1 MSGVASHNSIRG
13 KLTRILM
20 LVSSVG
26 LVLAGTLLGIYDWSQ
41 SREQQVRDLE
51 VLADVL
57 GVNTRSALEFKDPEF
72 ATKTLAQLDAKQ
84 HILAARIYT
93 PDGEPF
99 ATFQRAGVQDP
110 PETAQFEGHS
120 FDRSAVK
127 LWHAIEVDGQ
137 PIGVVYLQSDLS
149 FVTDRLMRFALIGL
163 GVLLGCLTV
172 TYLLASR
179 VQGVIS
185 GPIEDLTRVAQSV
198 SLAGDYSVR
207 ARATSTDEIGFLI
220 ESFNEMLDQIQ
231 ERDRALAR
239 HGETLEAQ
247 VSERTQQLTAIN
259 QELKQQSEKARAATD
274 AKSQFL
280 ANMSH
285 EIRTPMNGVIG
296 MTSLLLETKLDGEQ
310 RELAVTVMHSAE
322 GLLTI
327 INDILD
333 FSKIEAGR
341 LELETLDFD
350 ARVVVEDTLDML
362 AHKAESKGIELACLV
377 HSNVPQ
383 LLRGDPGR
391 LRQVLLNLL
400 SNAVKFTDDGEVVL
414 SVTLVEESEDS
425 ANVRFSVSDTGMGI
439 PPDRMDRLFQSFS
452 QVDSSTTRKFGGTGL
467 GLAISRQLV
476 EIMGGHMEV
485 QSEVGRGS
493 TFSFNVVLMKQTDAE
508 VDRPLVPEHFRH
520 LNVLIVDDNATNRK
534 LLRYQLRSWGC
545 HYEEADSG
553 QAALERLHTA
563 LRAGKRFSCA
573 LLDYQMPGMDGE
585 ELARAIKA
593 EPALASLPL
602 VLLTSVSGLSDTS
615 RMEEAGFSA
624 YLTKPLKQSQ
634 LFDCIASV
642 VNTAAPESSLIKTK
656 IVTKHSLEQLR
667 ERSRLRILVA
677 EDNLVNQKV
686 ATRTLDKLGFRCEVA
701 ANGREA
707 LSALER
713 TRFDLV
719 LMDCQMPEMD
729 GFEATRRVREKEL
742 GKTTHLPIVA
752 MTANAM
758 AGDREQCLAAGMDDY
773 IAKPFNPGE
782 LVTVI
787 ERWTLRA
794 DGQAAAAKP
803 EVEQDPAPQT
813 AVEAE
818 STATRPPPPSAR
830 PPLDAQAVAAL
841 DQMFSGAGRSALMA
855 CVQSFLDHTPTLVST
870 LERAL
875 RDGDLA
881 VLESTARALKTQCRG
896 LGAHD
901 LASLVGDIE
910 SIARDPQSPAPE
922 FLLGRLSGEYA
933 RVRDALQ
940 NGFH

>member
-1 MSGVASHNSIRG
+1 MSATAPQTSIRG

-26 LVLAGTLLGIYDWSQ
+26 LLLAGTLLGLYDWSQ
-41 SREQQVRDLE
+41 SRDQQVRDLE

-72 ATKTLAQLDAKQ
+72 ATKTLAQLEAKQ

-93 PDGEPF
+93 PDGDPF
-99 ATFQRAGVQDP
+99 ATFQRGGAETP
-110 PETAQFEGHS
+110 PDRAQFQGHA
-120 FDRSAVK
+120 FEHGAVK
-127 LWHAIEVDGQ
+127 IWHPIQLDGQ
-137 PIGVVYLQSDLS
+137 AVGVVYLQSDLS
-149 FVTDRLMRFALIGL
+149 FVTDRLLRFALIGL

-179 VQGVIS
+179 VQGIVS

-198 SLAGDYSVR
+198 SLDGDYSVR
-207 ARATSTDEIGFLI
+207 ARASSNDEIGFLI
-220 ESFNEMLDQIQ
+220 ASFNQMLDQIQ
-231 ERDRALAR
+231 ERDRELAR
-239 HGETLEAQ
+239 QRETLEAQ

-259 QELKQQSEKARAATD
+259 HELKQQSEKARAATD

-296 MTSLLLETKLDGEQ
+296 MTGLLIQTPLDLEQ
-310 RELAVTVMHSAE
+310 RELAMTVMHSAE

-350 ARVVVEDTLDML
+350 ARVVVEETLDML
-362 AHKAESKGIELACLV
+362 AHKAETKGIELACLV

-400 SNAVKFTDDGEVVL
+400 SNAVKFTDQGEVVL
-414 SVTLVEESEDS
+414 SVTLIEETADS
-425 ANVRFSVSDTGMGI
+425 ANIRFAVSDTGIGI

-452 QVDSSTTRKFGGTGL
+452 QIDSSTTRKFGGTGL

-476 EIMGGHMEV
+476 EIMGGKVEA

-493 TFSFNVVLMKQTDAE
+493 TFSFNVVLLKQTDAE
-508 VDRPLVPEHFRH
+508 VERALVPEHFRH

-545 HYEEADSG
+545 RYQEADSA
-553 QAALERLHTA
+553 QSALECMHAA
-563 LRAGKRFSCA
+563 LRAGQHFSCA
-573 LLDYQMPGMDGE
+573 LVDYQMPGMNGE

-593 EPALASLPL
+593 DPALARVPL
-602 VLLTSVSGLSDTS
+602 VLLTSISGLSDTT
-615 RMEEAGFSA
+615 RMADAGFAA

-642 VNTAAPESSLIKTK
+642 VSTTAPESSLLKTK

-667 ERSRLRILVA
+667 ERGRLRILVA

-701 ANGREA
+701 SNGKEA

-729 GFEATRRVREKEL
+729 GFEATRRVREKEQ
-742 GKTTHLPIVA
+742 GKATHMPIVA

-787 ERWTLRA
+787 EKWTLRA
-794 DGQAAAAKP
+794 DALVQAAKP
-803 EVEQDPAPQT
+803 ADEPTPDARPALDATAAPQP
-813 AVEAE
+813 AA
-818 STATRPPPPSAR
+818 SSR
-830 PPLDAQAVAAL
+830 PPLDSQALAAL
-841 DQMFSGAGRSALMA
+841 DQMFAGSGRTALMA
-855 CVQSFLDHTPTLVST
+855 CVQSFLDHTPHLVST

-875 RDGDLA
+875 RDGDLP
-881 VLESTARALKTQCRG
+881 VLERTARAFKTQCRS

-901 LASLVGDIE
+901 LATLLGDIE
-910 SIARDPQSPAPE
+910 HIARDPQAAPPE

-933 RVRDALQ
+933 RVRQALE